1 MHSAHNHRPEI
12 DGRLVPSSSSFR
24 ILQYVLLDLFILFPL
39 LLLLYS
45 KSPTRKSESDWLL
58 LLPLLL
64 LPGVT
69 PSNLNLMV
77 PCFSPLTERKK
88 EPRNGLSGTILD
100 DGMAWCGGEGEG
112 IVVKLSEAHG
122 HTAAVVVE
130 IR

>member
-1 MHSAHNHRPEI
+1 MNLAI
-12 DGRLVPSSSSFR
+12 
-24 ILQYVLLDLFILFPL
+24 
-39 LLLLYS
+39 
-45 KSPTRKSESDWLL
+45 DWLL

-88 EPRNGLSGTILD
+88 KATLWTLRLDTILD
-100 DGMAWCGGEGEG
+100 DGMVWCGGEGEG